1 MKRKRGMRM
10 SPDILAE
17 LRLLIR
23 SVWTGAALSLAY
35 GLIQLWRRICH
46 HSWLAAGLE
55 DFLYWSAAGFVVF
68 YLLYREND
76 GALRMYVIVT
86 VLLCRGICGRIL
98 RYIFYKVLK
107 MTKGCFKIRPRG

>member
-1 MKRKRGMRM
+1 M
-10 SPDILAE
+10 SPDILIE

-23 SVWTGAALSLAY
+23 SVWTGAALSLGY

-55 DFLYWSAAGFVVF
+55 DFFYWSAAGFVVF

-86 VLLCRGICGRIL
+86 VLLCRGICNRIL
-98 RYIFYKVLK
+98 RTLFHKVLK
-107 MTKGCFKIRPRG
+107 MTNRCFKIKPRG